1 MKSFTLADDYSLL
14 IACTNEGAKI
24 YDPKTLKLLKT
35 FKTEVPMNTGAI
47 SPLIND
53 KKEPK
58 YHALIAGGVAARE
71 AAKHKVRSIMKW

>member
-1 MKSFTLADDYSLL
+1 
-14 IACTNEGAKI
+14 
-24 YDPKTLKLLKT
+24 
-35 FKTEVPMNTGAI
+35 MNTGAI

-71 AAKHKVRSIMKW
+71 AAKHKVRYFMKSYSSIN